1 MKVGL
6 IGTGMVAATHVA
18 AIRDAGLELATVL
31 ARDPAKTR
39 AFAET
44 HGARAVE
51 SVAALAEGVD
61 FVILLTPPNARQ
73 DHVAELARAGVPILA
88 EKPLERDLARATA
101 LVDLCEAANVPF
113 GVTLQHRMRP
123 AAKALAKEMAGLG
136 QIASVDLR
144 VPWWRDPSYYDEPG
158 RGTYERDGGGVLLT
172 QAIHSIDLMLHL
184 CGPVAAVQAMVATTP
199 LHDLEAEDFAAAALR
214 FRGGATGALMASV
227 THRPGG
233 TEVLTVNGT
242 DGSAVL
248 VGGELT
254 VTGADGE
261 RRSFG
266 EPAAGT
272 GGGADP
278 MAFQH
283 DWHQAVIEDFAAA
296 LREGRAPAIPARD
309 TLPAIA
315 LIDAIQASARSG
327 QREEI
332 ENV

>member
-18 AIRDAGLELATVL
+18 AIRDAGLDLVAVT
-31 ARDPAKTR
+31 ARDPAKTQ
-39 AFAET
+39 AFAAR
-44 HGARAVE
+44 HGTRAVD
-51 SVAALAEGVD
+51 SVAALAGEVD
-61 FVILLTPPNARQ
+61 FAILLTPPDARAEP
-73 DHVAELARAGVPILA
+73 VATLAQAGVPMLA

-123 AAKALAKEMAGLG
+123 AALALEGEMAALG
-136 QIASVDLR
+136 RIASVDLR

-158 RGTYERDGGGVLLT
+158 RGTFARDGGGVLLT
-172 QAIHSIDLMLHL
+172 QAIHAIDLMLHL

-214 FRGGATGALMASV
+214 FRDGATGALMASV

-233 TEVLTVNGT
+233 TEMLTINGT
-242 DGSAVL
+242 EASAVL
-248 VGGELT
+248 AGGELT
-254 VTGADGE
+254 ITEAGGE
-261 RRSFG
+261 TRHFG

-296 LREGRAPAIPARD
+296 LRKGRAPAIPARD
-309 TLPAIA
+309 TLPAIG

-327 QREEI
+327 RTEEI
-332 ENV
+332 ANV